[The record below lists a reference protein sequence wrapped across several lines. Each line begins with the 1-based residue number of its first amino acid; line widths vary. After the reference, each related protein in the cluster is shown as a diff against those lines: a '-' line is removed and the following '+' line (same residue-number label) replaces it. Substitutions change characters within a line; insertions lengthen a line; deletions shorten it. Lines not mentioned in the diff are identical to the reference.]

1 MHRITL
7 LTVGR
12 LKETWAR
19 QAAEL
24 YIERLRPN
32 VQLQVMELA
41 PSKGRQAAQQQIEES
56 QRLLAMLE
64 KMEGE
69 KIILD
74 ERGKGMTSRAFST
87 LIAHARDHGT
97 PITFVLGGAYGLM
110 DTIRTMGHL
119 LKLSDMTLPH
129 ELCRVVFLEQL
140 YRAVEIGRGSG
151 YHH

>member
-12 LKETWAR
+12 LKESWAR

-24 YIERLRPN
+24 YIERLRPHL
-32 VQLQVMELA
+32 QLQVMELA

-56 QRLLAMLE
+56 QRLLVMLE
-64 KMEGE
+64 KMEGDV
-69 KIILD
+69 IVLD
-74 ERGKGMTSRAFST
+74 ERGKGITSQNFST
-87 LIAHARDHGT
+87 AIAAARDQGT
-97 PITFVLGGAYGLM
+97 PLIFVLGGAYGLT
-110 DTIRTMGHL
+110 DHVRSRGRL

-129 ELCRVVFLEQL
+129 ELCRVLFLEQL
-140 YRAVEIGRGSG
+140 YRAIEIGRGSG